1 MFYPEESQ
9 ILSLP
14 VSVIDLLIMG
24 KSSGVKSVLAFL
36 TVHPEPLV
44 QKDIAAACKIS
55 PRTVGRALKT
65 LRETGLILSDK
76 QPART
81 RYLIQGFSGLPH
93 IEEKPVDPG
102 LIERIERLE
111 HQMEQDRE
119 SIRKL
124 TEENE
129 RLKQE
134 NERLRAAPLPS
145 LGGGITQPET
155 KPTPPVTTPPVIP
168 VDVKLDFES
177 VFNVRAVDIPDDMIP
192 AMQKMLTLHKAGKL
206 VDLKS
211 PLAYLRKIHG
221 TMPVNAVCRIS
232 EPQQQKQSSVLPPN
246 VDMDIALIKQGMLN
260 DWNALT
266 TDAEKQPFV
275 RIAEQKAAQMP
286 GAFKPPIMLLAKNA
300 FFQQH
305 HNAPI
310 VFGDKKD
317 T

>member
-14 VSVIDLLIMG
+14 ASVIDLFITG
-24 KSSGVKSVLAFL
+24 KSSGIKSVIAFL
-36 TVHPEPLV
+36 TVHPEPV
-44 QKDIAAACKIS
+44 TQKDIAAACKIS

-65 LRETGLILSDK
+65 LRETGLILSDR

-93 IEEKPVDPG
+93 VEEKPVDPG

-111 HQMEQDRE
+111 RQMEQDRE

-124 TEENE
+124 TE
-129 RLKQE
+129 E

-155 KPTPPVTTPPVIP
+155 KPTPPVTPPPVVQ

-177 VFNVRAVDIPDDMIP
+177 VFNVRAIDLPDDMIP
-192 AMQKMLTLHKAGKL
+192 AMTKMLTLHKAGKL

-221 TMPVNAVCRIS
+221 TMPVNAVCRVS

-246 VDMDIALIKQGMLN
+246 VNMDIALIKQGMLN
-260 DWNALT
+260 DWNAL

>member
-14 VSVIDLLIMG
+14 ASVIDLFITG
-24 KSSGVKSVLAFL
+24 KSSGIKSVIAFL
-36 TVHPEPLV
+36 TVHPEPV
-44 QKDIAAACKIS
+44 TQKDIAAACKIS

-65 LRETGLILSDK
+65 LRETGLILSDR

-93 IEEKPVDPG
+93 VEEKPVDPG

-111 HQMEQDRE
+111 RQMEQDRE

-145 LGGGITQPET
+145 LGGLTHPESQT
-155 KPTPPVTTPPVIP
+155 TPPVTTPSVIP

-177 VFNVRAVDIPDDMIP
+177 VFNVRAVDLPDDMIP

-221 TMPVNAVCRIS
+221 TMPANAVCKT

-246 VDMDIALIKQGMLN
+246 VNMDIALIKQGMLN
-260 DWNALT
+260 DWTAL

-305 HNAPI
+305 HNAYI